1 MKHSSITKYNR
12 FLIGGILLYVIP
24 ILFIS
29 LIVVNS
35 IDFDEPKGPYDPNKG
50 IVEPT
55 FDSIP
60 TEVKKEPKK
69 KLKNLSKPKEL
80 SLVTQS
86 IIPTQTIENVPIKDS
101 IN

>member
-1 MKHSSITKYNR
+1 MKHLSITKFNR
-12 FLIGGILLYVIP
+12 FLIGGILLYVVP
-24 ILFIS
+24 ILFIG
-29 LIVVNS
+29 LLFLNS
-35 IDFDEPKGPYDPNKG
+35 IDFDEPKGPFDPNKG

-69 KLKNLSKPKEL
+69 KLKNFSKPKEL

-86 IIPTQTIENVPIKDS
+86 IVPTQTIENLPTKDS